1 MVLKEFSCFSRE
13 RFEPRQSK
21 ICTKKKKKKKKKK
34 EKYNFKKKKKKKK
47 KKRKKN
53 TIFKSSEHFLEK
65 ITTFFK
71 QRVSIML
78 YYFSS

>member
-1 MVLKEFSCFSRE
+1 MINFGFQWSGRNSLAFPENSLNLDNQKFA
-13 RFEPRQSK
+13 Q
-21 ICTKKKKKKKKKK
+21 KKR
-34 EKYNFKKKKKKKK
+34 K

-71 QRVSIML
+71 QRV
-78 YYFSS
+78 